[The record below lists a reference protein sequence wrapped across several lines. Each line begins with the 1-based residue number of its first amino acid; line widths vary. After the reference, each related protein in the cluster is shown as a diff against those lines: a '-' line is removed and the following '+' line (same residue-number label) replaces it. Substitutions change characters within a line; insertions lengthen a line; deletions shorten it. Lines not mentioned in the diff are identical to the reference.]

1 MFYAHFILSKKGPL
15 AKVWLAAHWDKK
27 LTKQHVFETSIEG
40 SVESILHPKVKM
52 ALRTSGH
59 LLLGVVRIH
68 NRKAKYLLAD
78 CNEAFVK
85 IKMAFRPG
93 VVDLP
98 EENREAAVAT
108 ITLPEVFHD
117 FDTTVPDLNDFDM
130 QAFTMNQSRV
140 EEITMRED
148 VGNINMMETDAFG
161 DLPFDDKEMLR
172 DASNMDETLY
182 NTADASNLLLDS
194 DHNKKDETV
203 EKRHPELR
211 YDDPIK
217 DDFGGAPGDGILGA
231 DFLGATAGDLF
242 GEAPG
247 PAGDISI
254 GPEIAATPIPEQ
266 ANDKE
271 RAGPSGELQPDQ
283 NATAVADQTT
293 LVPNEREAFA
303 LEPLEVTGVKE
314 TRVRKKRKLIVD
326 PVIELASSEIRAQL
340 EDTSDIVTTLDLAP
354 PTKKL
359 MQWKEMGGVDKLFT
373 MPCRAVGAKVL
384 LAIFHRN
391 LTTAIPED
399 LRGEKGSAVDDEERM
414 EIESTEMGRD
424 DIYDD
429 GPMSFGGPA
438 SVSSLGSV
446 PEPLPMGDDDD
457 DDLPADLPPKSVEPP
472 EVPESR
478 PSPQREE
485 QAVVSTKSK
494 ASPSKRKNALGGVED
509 LFGQGAASPAVDL
522 PPMSPAK
529 TPSSSP
535 RKSYRPRG
543 GGGGDSSHT
552 NETEEEQEE
561 RRLNKRTTQMLHV
574 MDRTMGSTGSIT
586 FFEMTKKH
594 TRKQAASKFYTLLV
608 LKKQTAIEVEQKEH
622 FSDILITKGPKFNSL
637 VGA

>member
-247 PAGDISI
+247 ATGDISI

-303 LEPLEVTGVKE
+303 LEPLEVTGPAPAVAGVKE

-391 LTTAIPED
+391 LTTVIPED
-399 LRGEKGSAVDDEERM
+399 LREEKGSTVDDEERM
-414 EIESTEMGRD
+414 ETESTEMGRD

-457 DDLPADLPPKSVEPP
+457 DDDLPPKSVEPP
-472 EVPESR
+472 EVPERR
-478 PSPQREE
+478 PSPAPEE
-485 QAVVSTKSK
+485 Q
-494 ASPSKRKNALGGVED
+494 NQLGGVED
-509 LFGQGAASPAVDL
+509 LFGGAADSPAVDL
-522 PPMSPAK
+522 PPMSPVK

-574 MDRTMGSTGSIT
+574 MDRTMGSAGSIT

>member
-182 NTADASNLLLDS
+182 NTADASNLLLEG
-194 DHNKKDETV
+194 DHNKKDDTV

-247 PAGDISI
+247 GPTGDISI

-391 LTTAIPED
+391 LNTIIPED
-399 LRGEKGSAVDDEERM
+399 LREEKGSAVDDEERM

-424 DIYDD
+424 DLYDD

-446 PEPLPMGDDDD
+446 AEPLPMGDDDD
-457 DDLPADLPPKSVEPP
+457 DDLPPKSVEPP
-472 EVPESR
+472 EVPERRS
-478 PSPQREE
+478 SPTPEE
-485 QAVVSTKSK
+485 QAVVSKNSK
-494 ASPSKRKNALGGVED
+494 ASPSKRKNTLGGVED
-509 LFGQGAASPAVDL
+509 LFGQAAGSPAVDL
-522 PPMSPAK
+522 PPMSPVK

-535 RKSYRPRG
+535 RKAYRTPR
-543 GGGGDSSHT
+543 GGGDSSHA

-586 FFEMTKKH
+586 FFDMTKKH
-594 TRKQAASKFYTLLV
+594 TRKQAAAKFYTLLV